1 MVRGETVTRRE
12 RWKDLFIEGFRE
24 SGIISHAL
32 MYAGVDRKVLRAA
45 LERDKEFLEE
55 FHDAKA
61 DAIDSLETEAVRRA
75 KDGSDQLL
83 MFLLK
88 SHRPEVYR
96 ENHKIEV
103 TGHFEVDH
111 KNALMDK
118 LAAMADAISAGGQG
132 VSLGTG
138 PVGALGD
145 GGEKNEQGGAAWGSE
160 PPSISELKSRA
171 EDVPFIEIEQ
181 RRGGST

>member
-1 MVRGETVTRRE
+1 MARRE
-12 RWKDLFIEGFRE
+12 RWKDLFIESFRE
-24 SGIISHAL
+24 CGIISQAL
-32 MYAGVDRKVLRAA
+32 MYAGVDRKTLRTG
-45 LERDKEFLEE
+45 LERDKDFLEE

-103 TGHFEVDH
+103 SGHFEVDH

-118 LAAMADAISAGGQG
+118 LAAMAEAIQAGPG
-132 VSLGTG
+132 VSLGTDN
-138 PVGALGD
+138 VAALGD
-145 GGEKNEQGGAAWGSE
+145 GGKKNEQGGAAWGAE
-160 PPSISELKSRA
+160 PPGIAELKSRA
-171 EDVPFIEIEQ
+171 EDVAFVEVEQ
-181 RRGGST
+181 RRGGSA

>member
-1 MVRGETVTRRE
+1 MSRRE
-12 RWKDLFIEGFRE
+12 RWKDLFIEAFRE
-24 SGIISHAL
+24 SGIISQAL
-32 MYAGVDRKVLRAA
+32 MYAGINRTVLRAG
-45 LERDKEFLEE
+45 LEKDKDFLEE

-103 TGHFEVDH
+103 SGHFEVDH

-118 LAAMADAISAGGQG
+118 LAAMAELISGAQG
-132 VSLGTG
+132 VSSGTE

-145 GGEKNEQGGAAWGSE
+145 GGKKNEQGGAAWGSE
-160 PPSISELKSRA
+160 PPSISELKPGA
-171 EDVPFIEIEQ
+171 EDIAFVEVEQ
-181 RRGGST
+181 RGSSST

>member
-1 MVRGETVTRRE
+1 MTKDE
-12 RWKDLFIEGFRE
+12 RWKRIFLEAFRE
-24 SGIISHAL
+24 SGIISQAL
-32 MYAGVDRKVLRAA
+32 MISGISRGQLRTA
-45 LERDKEFLEE
+45 LDKDPEFLEA

-103 TGHFEVDH
+103 SGHLDVDH
-111 KNALMDK
+111 RSTLMEK
-118 LAAMADAISAGGQG
+118 LAAMAEALAAGPG
-132 VSLGTG
+132 VSLGTDKE
-138 PVGALGD
+138 VGRLGA
-145 GGEKNEQGGAAWGSE
+145 GGKNADEQEFSK
-160 PPSISELKSRA
+160 IKSRA
-171 EDVPFIEIEQ
+171 EDIAFIEVDEG
-181 RRGGST
+181 RGG

>member
-1 MVRGETVTRRE
+1 MHRE
-12 RWKDLFIEGFRE
+12 EKWKRLFLEAFRE
-24 SGIISHAL
+24 SGIISQAL
-32 MYAGVDRKVLRAA
+32 MVSGVSRGQLRSA
-45 LERDKEFLEE
+45 LDKDPEFLEA

-103 TGHFEVDH
+103 SGHLDVDH
-111 KNALMDK
+111 RSLLMEK
-118 LAAMADAISAGGQG
+118 LASMADALAAGQG
-132 VSLGTG
+132 MSLGTNTDAG
-138 PVGALGD
+138 LLGD
-145 GGEKNEQGGAAWGSE
+145 GRKNVNEQEFSK
-160 PPSISELKSRA
+160 LKSRA
-171 EDVPFIEIEQ
+171 EDVAFIEVDEG
-181 RRGGST
+181 RGC

>member
-1 MVRGETVTRRE
+1 MTRDE
-12 RWKDLFIEGFRE
+12 KWKRLFLDAFRE
-24 SGIISHAL
+24 SGIISQAI
-32 MYAGVDRKVLRAA
+32 MVAGVSRGQLRSA
-45 LERDKEFLEE
+45 LDKDPEFLEA

-103 TGHFEVDH
+103 SGHLEVDH
-111 KNALMDK
+111 RSTLMEKLATMAEALALGSEKSSEIGSEKSSGMIGSGVEKNADQQEFNK
-118 LAAMADAISAGGQG
+118 
-132 VSLGTG
+132 
-138 PVGALGD
+138 
-145 GGEKNEQGGAAWGSE
+145 
-160 PPSISELKSRA
+160 LKSRA
-171 EDVPFIEIEQ
+171 EDVAFIEVDE
-181 RRGGST
+181 RGSR

>member
-1 MVRGETVTRRE
+1 MTRDE
-12 RWKDLFIEGFRE
+12 KWKRLFLDAFRE
-24 SGIISHAL
+24 SGIISQAI
-32 MYAGVDRKVLRAA
+32 MVAGVSRGQLRSA
-45 LERDKEFLEE
+45 LDKDPEFLEA

-103 TGHFEVDH
+103 SGHLEVDH
-111 KNALMDK
+111 RSTLMEKLATMAEALALGSEKSSGMIGSGVEKNADQQEFNK
-118 LAAMADAISAGGQG
+118 
-132 VSLGTG
+132 
-138 PVGALGD
+138 
-145 GGEKNEQGGAAWGSE
+145 
-160 PPSISELKSRA
+160 LKSRA
-171 EDVPFIEIEQ
+171 EDVAFIEVDE
-181 RRGGST
+181 RGSR